1 MLEINNLIM
10 YDAVRPQWGFL
21 GERLRAL
28 FIPQYKF
35 AKISSAVLLRK
46 LVQNCTGIGEMD
58 IVCAVTFI
66 LGSPRH
72 SLDFELLYLN
82 HHIFSWYVLSFLLIS
97 TCLLFCLREY
107 P

>member
-35 AKISSAVLLRK
+35 AKVSSAVLLRK

-58 IVCAVTFI
+58 IVCSERR
-66 LGSPRH
+66 LQYP
-72 SLDFELLYLN
+72 EN
-82 HHIFSWYVLSFLLIS
+82 QLSIS
-97 TCLLFCLREY
+97 KPESER
-107 P
+107 